1 MQDEFVGSLR
11 EAWIPIYRHA
21 DEEGENMK
29 ESNLKGGNAVMTK
42 ILKQDAD
49 KRLADVPGEYAFWCN
64 DGRIV
69 KSIREL
75 QETLEQMSDAV
86 YAYHANAEKNDFS
99 AWVKDVIIDQRL
111 ALDLAKSADRSEA
124 AKRVAARVTYLA
136 SKQ

>member
-1 MQDEFVGSLR
+1 
-11 EAWIPIYRHA
+11 
-21 DEEGENMK
+21 MK
-29 ESNLKGGNAVMTK
+29 GSNLKEGNAATTK

-69 KSIREL
+69 KSMREL
-75 QETLEQMSDAV
+75 KETLEQMSDAV

-99 AWVKDVIIDQRL
+99 AWVKDVLIDDKL
-111 ALDLAKSADRSEA
+111 AWDLSKSADRSQA
-124 AKRVAARVTYLA
+124 VKRVAARVAYLA

>member
-1 MQDEFVGSLR
+1 M
-11 EAWIPIYRHA
+11 YRHA
-21 DEEGENMK
+21 NEEGKNMK
-29 ESNLKGGNAVMTK
+29 GSNLKEGNAATTK

-69 KSIREL
+69 KSMREL
-75 QETLEQMSDAV
+75 KETLEQMSDAV

-99 AWVKDVIIDQRL
+99 AWTKDVLIEERL
-111 ALDLAKSADRSEA
+111 PWDLSKSMNRSQA

>member
-1 MQDEFVGSLR
+1 
-11 EAWIPIYRHA
+11 
-21 DEEGENMK
+21 
-29 ESNLKGGNAVMTK
+29 MTK

-49 KRLADVPGEYAFWCN
+49 KRLADVPGEYEFWCN

-69 KSIREL
+69 KSMREL

-99 AWVKDVIIDQRL
+99 AWVKDVLIDQRL
-111 ALDLAKSADRSEA
+111 ALDLSKSADRSEA
-124 AKRVAARVTYLA
+124 AKRVAARVAYLA

>member
-1 MQDEFVGSLR
+1 MQDKFVGSLR
-11 EAWIPIYRHA
+11 EALMPIYRYP
-21 DEEGENMK
+21 DEEGGNMK
-29 ESNLKGGNAVMTK
+29 GSNLKEGNAVMTK

-69 KSIREL
+69 KSMREL
-75 QETLEQMSDAV
+75 KETLEQMSDEG

-99 AWVKDVIIDQRL
+99 AWAKDVLIDQRL
-111 ALDLAKSADRSEA
+111 ALDLSKSTDHSEA
-124 AKRVAARVTYLA
+124 AKCVAARVTYLA